1 MIPTKIERA
10 SFMDKTF
17 FFMAGLPRSGSTLLS
32 AILNQNPDI
41 MVTASADT
49 TSLMLALYS
58 TSQVSESFHAGF
70 EPEGYRNAMAKLPQS
85 FYSHIDKPYII
96 DKNRNWGTPDHLE
109 LASMFSDEIKIIAP
123 VRPILEILASF
134 INLAER
140 NPDNFIDKYV
150 PEYPV
155 SQYRSRNDARCDAL
169 MAANKQIEMNT
180 LSIASSLVP
189 QHKDKFHFVAYA
201 DLVSKPEKVIDAVY
215 EFLKIPKFAHFY
227 DNLRWNVLPNE
238 SQVFG
243 IPNLHKIRSKID
255 PSKTDT
261 SVLSDYVKQ
270 KYGHHLDFIFP
281 DKIKDF
287 V

>member
-1 MIPTKIERA
+1 
-10 SFMDKTF
+10 MDKTF

-41 MVTASADT
+41 YVSSSSDT
-49 TSLMLALYS
+49 PSLMLSLYS
-58 TSQVSESFHAGF
+58 ASQISECYHAGF
-70 EPEGYRNAMAKLPQS
+70 EPLGYRNIMSKLPQV

-96 DKNRNWGTPDHLE
+96 DKNRTWGVPDHLE
-109 LASMFSDEIKIIAP
+109 LASMITDNIKIIAP

-140 NPDNFIDKYV
+140 NPNNFIDRFV

-155 SQYRSRNDARCDAL
+155 SDYRSRNDARCDAL
-169 MAANKQIEMNT
+169 MAANKHIEMQT
-180 LSIASSLVP
+180 LSIASSLIP

-201 DLVSKPEKVIDAVY
+201 DLISKPKKVIDAIY
-215 EFLKIPKFAHFY
+215 DFLDIPKFEHHY
-227 DNLRWNVLPNE
+227 ENLKWNILPNE
-238 SQVFG
+238 FQVFG
-243 IPNLHKIRSKID
+243 IPNLHKVRSKID
-255 PSKTDT
+255 PSKTNT
-261 SVLSDYVKQ
+261 SVLSNYVKQ

-281 DKIKDF
+281 NGIKDF